1 MDAALIKREG
11 EKAWGLGD
19 FSELFFLSLQL
30 AETPFIVLHPFR
42 LSTSERRDTMPK
54 TDLVIRIG
62 GDTATDPGI
71 ISAGE
76 IVTHA
81 AALAGLDI
89 YTFKTFP
96 AEIKGGQALYQVR
109 INNQILL
116 SQGDAVDVL
125 VVFNQKAYELNS
137 PEMVDG
143 HIGPGGIL
151 IYDSNSVEPE
161 PKHNRIDY
169 GVPFTKIAEKQ
180 VGSAL
185 SKNMVA
191 LGILAAALGIPND
204 ELAGAVKRQ
213 FALKKREIVNMNL
226 KALAVGSDYFKQH
239 ATKQDS
245 YVFPYSEH
253 PPKLVLDGNEA
264 IALGAIAAGVKVFAG
279 YPITPASSIM
289 HLMQRELPKFGG
301 VAIQAENELAAM
313 GILLG
318 ASFAGKKAMTATSGP
333 GLSLMVEQINLG
345 AMAEIPAVIMDIQRG
360 GASTGLPTK
369 TAQGDLNIALYGV
382 HNESPRIVMAL
393 TSVEDSFYGTI
404 RAFNLA
410 ETYQTPVIVLSDQ
423 YLGLRKATVNKPD
436 LSKIE
441 IEDRVKP
448 EKGKLADY
456 RRYQITGSGIS
467 PMSVPGMKGFCY
479 LASGLEHN
487 EASAPSYTPKTH
499 IEMTEK
505 RFGKLS
511 TLAKTLA
518 DSEEFV
524 REYGDADAEIGILSW
539 GSIEGIVR
547 EAVFRLQNEH
557 TKIAALHPKLLNPLP
572 IKRIQEFSMGKKQ
585 LIIPEVNYTG
595 QFASLLRDKCG
606 LWFDERKIE
615 LIQLNKDEGMP
626 FTPVEICNK
635 LEEAL
640 KQGSK
645 GVRGRG
651 RCHFLPS

>member
-1 MDAALIKREG
+1 
-11 EKAWGLGD
+11 
-19 FSELFFLSLQL
+19 
-30 AETPFIVLHPFR
+30 
-42 LSTSERRDTMPK
+42 MPK
-54 TDLVIRIG
+54 NDFVIRIG
-62 GDTATDPGI
+62 GDTAADPGI

-109 INNQILL
+109 IGDRILL

-125 VVFNQKAYELNS
+125 VAFNQEAYELNC
-137 PEMVDG
+137 PDMVDG
-143 HIGPGGIL
+143 NTGAGGIL
-151 IYDSNSVEPE
+151 IYDSDSVEPK

-169 GVPFTKIAEKQ
+169 GAPFTEIAENQ
-180 VGSAL
+180 VGSVL

-191 LGILAAALGIPND
+191 LGVLAAALDIPND
-204 ELAGAVKRQ
+204 EMVLAIKRQ
-213 FALKKREIVNMNL
+213 FVQKEGWIIDMNL
-226 KALAVGSDYFKQH
+226 KALAAGSNYFRQN

-245 YVFPYSEH
+245 YAFPHSAH

-264 IALGAIAAGVKVFAG
+264 VALGAIAAGVKVFAG
-279 YPITPASSIM
+279 YPVTPASSIM
-289 HLMQRELPKFGG
+289 HFMQRELPKFGG
-301 VAIQAENELAAM
+301 VAIQAENELA
-313 GILLG
+313 GIGVILG

-345 AMAEIPAVIMDIQRG
+345 AMAEIPAVIVNVQRG

-410 ETYQTPVIVLSDQ
+410 EEYQTPVIVLSDQ
-423 YLGLRKATVNKPD
+423 YLGQRKATVSKPD

-441 IEDRVKP
+441 IEERIKP
-448 EKGKLADY
+448 AAGEDACSSRGDACYSRKFEGYQRY
-456 RRYQITGSGIS
+456 RITDSGIS
-467 PMSVPGMKGFCY
+467 PMATPGMKGFCY
-479 LASGLEHN
+479 LASGLEHR
-487 EASAPSYTPKTH
+487 ESGAPDYTPQTH

-505 RFGKLS
+505 RFRKLS
-511 TLAKTLA
+511 TLAKKLEEPNY
-518 DSEEFV
+518 SEVFV
-524 REYGDADAEIGILSW
+524 REYGDSDAEIGILSW
-539 GSIEGIVR
+539 GSIEGVIR
-547 EAVFRLQNEH
+547 EAVSRLQDEH
-557 TKIAALHPKLLNPLP
+557 AKIAALHPKLLNPLP
-572 IKRIQEFSMGKKQ
+572 IKRIQEFAMGKKR

-595 QFASLLRDKCG
+595 QLASLLRDKCG
-606 LWFDERKIE
+606 QWFCENKIE

-626 FTPVEICNK
+626 FTPGEICNK
-635 LEEAL
+635 I
-640 KQGSK
+640 K
-645 GVRGRG
+645 
-651 RCHFLPS
+651 

>member
-1 MDAALIKREG
+1 
-11 EKAWGLGD
+11 
-19 FSELFFLSLQL
+19 
-30 AETPFIVLHPFR
+30 
-42 LSTSERRDTMPK
+42 MPK
-54 TDLVIRIG
+54 TDLVFRIG

-109 INNQILL
+109 ISDRILL

-125 VVFNQKAYELNS
+125 VVFNQEAYELNS

-143 HIGPGGIL
+143 RLGPGGLL
-151 IYDSNSVEPE
+151 IYDSDSVEPK

-169 GVPFTKIAEKQ
+169 GAPFAEIAKKQ
-180 VGSAL
+180 VGSVL

-191 LGILAAALGIPND
+191 LGVLAATLGIPQK
-204 ELAGAVKRQ
+204 EMAEAVRRQ
-213 FALKKREIVNMNL
+213 FALKKDEIIDMNL
-226 KALAVGSDYFKQH
+226 KALEAGSDYFRQNP
-239 ATKQDS
+239 TKQDS
-245 YVFPYSEH
+245 YVFPRSEH
-253 PPKLVLDGNEA
+253 PPKFVLDGNEA
-264 IALGAIAAGVKVFAG
+264 VALGAIAAGVKVFAG
-279 YPITPASSIM
+279 YPITPASDIM
-289 HLMQRELPKFGG
+289 HFMQRELSKFGG
-301 VAIQAENELAAM
+301 VAIQTENELAAI
-313 GILLG
+313 GVLLG

-333 GLSLMVEQINLG
+333 GFSLMVEQINLG
-345 AMAEIPAVIMDIQRG
+345 AMAEIPAVIIDVQRG

-410 ETYQTPVIVLSDQ
+410 EKYQTPVIVLSDQ

-441 IEDRVKP
+441 IEDRIKP
-448 EKGKLADY
+448 ETGKSENY
-456 RRYQITGSGIS
+456 RRYQITDSGIS
-467 PMSVPGMKGFCY
+467 PMATPGMKGFCY
-479 LASGLEHN
+479 LASGLEHD
-487 EASAPSYTPKTH
+487 ESSAPSYTPKTH

-505 RFGKLS
+505 RFRKLS
-511 TLAKTLA
+511 TLANKLKEPKYN
-518 DSEEFV
+518 EEFV
-524 REYGDADAEIGILSW
+524 REYGDADAEIGIISW
-539 GSIEGIVR
+539 GSIEGVIR
-547 EAVFRLQNEH
+547 EAVSQLQNE
-557 TKIAALHPKLLNPLP
+557 KISIAALHPKLLNPLP
-572 IKRIQEFSMGKKQ
+572 IKQIQEFAIGKKQ
-585 LIIPEVNYTG
+585 LIIPEINYTG

-606 LWFDERKIE
+606 LWFCEHKIE

-635 LEEAL
+635 VEE
-640 KQGSK
+640 
-645 GVRGRG
+645 VT
-651 RCHFLPS
+651 